1 MNLFKETVQNVNTT
15 IECWEKVVDFLQ
27 SAEGPG
33 GEKFNQEAE
42 VPGTGQELRW
52 FNERTIAV
60 CNLVKSLEK
69 IEVDAGAPIPL
80 AYVAQLEQASQQL
93 KDGILETAIS
103 AEQANDKGV
112 ASLDPGSWEVVVNET
127 GANFNFASYL
137 LNFKSHAETL
147 LTKFYQVGLIVDTR
161 EFDAFTEAVREI
173 SKKSE
178 IVRKNADEVSKAKK
192 SVLSDASA
200 TNTQKARAE
209 KGLSEISKVLE
220 TAKEILVNIEQ
231 TNQSSQSKFG
241 EVSDISDKADSLKPQ
256 VDEYE
261 TQFQAFQKSL
271 DDRNAEFEKWRADVK
286 VLYGGLEEKDKQVDD
301 VIQRAEKM
309 LQGATNVGLATTFS
323 TAVSELDEKLEQAKK
338 HFHKSIFLLFVSALP
353 LASYVLFLPLAAGFF
368 DAQTVEADSAT
379 GGILNNLLSSFNGS
393 SLSPSIA
400 ITLSLLAVPA
410 IWLTKFS
417 AARHHQ
423 LFQLKED
430 YQYKYSLAMAVDGFK
445 KQSEEYA
452 DLIAAETFGRLLF
465 NPADRLEGKGAS
477 DEHPSPLMNILM
489 NKFGLNAKGQGP
501 WSR

>member
-1 MNLFKETVQNVNTT
+1 MSLFKETVKNANTT
-15 IECWEKVVDFLQ
+15 IKCWTKVADFLQ

-42 VPGTGQELRW
+42 IPGTGQELWW
-52 FNERTIAV
+52 FNKRAIAV

-69 IEVDAGAPIPL
+69 IEVDADAPIPL
-80 AYVAQLEQASQQL
+80 AYVEQLEQASQQL
-93 KDGILETAIS
+93 KEKISETAS
-103 AEQANDKGV
+103 SVEQVEDKGI
-112 ASLDPGSWEVVVNET
+112 ASLDPSSWEVVVNE
-127 GANFNFASYL
+127 GDVPFNFASHL

-147 LTKFYQVGLIVDTR
+147 LMMFYQVGLIVGTG

-173 SKKSE
+173 SEKEE
-178 IVRKNADEVSKAKK
+178 IVRKSADEVSKAKK
-192 SVLSDASA
+192 IALSDAAA
-200 TNTQKARAE
+200 TNTQKAKAE
-209 KGLSEISKVLE
+209 KGSSKISSVLGTAEE
-220 TAKEILVNIEQ
+220 TLTKIEKI
-231 TNQSSQSKFG
+231 NQSSQSEF
-241 EVSDISDKADSLKPQ
+241 EQVSEISNKAGLLKAQ

-261 TQFQAFQKSL
+261 TQFQAFQQSL
-271 DDRNAEFEKWRADVK
+271 DDRNATFEKWVVDVK
-286 VLYGGLEEKDKQVDD
+286 ALYGGLKEKDEQVDD

-309 LQGATNVGLATTFS
+309 LQGATNVGLATTFNA
-323 TAVSELDEKLEQAKK
+323 AVSELDEKLEQAKK

-353 LASYVLFLPLAAGFF
+353 LASYVFFLPLAAGFF

-379 GGILNNLLSSFNGS
+379 GGILNNLLSSFNGN

-445 KQSEEYA
+445 KQSDEYA

-489 NKFGLNAKGQGP
+489 NKFGLNAKGRGP
-501 WSR
+501 